1 MYNAKNLIEMALEAR
16 SRAYCPYSGFAVGAA
31 LLARDGRVF
40 LGCNVESSSFS
51 PTNCAERTALFAAVA
66 AGVREFE
73 AIAVAGGPSGV
84 PPVDCISPC
93 GVCRQALAE
102 FNDGSM
108 AIIMARSQDDYIE
121 RTLGELLPM
130 SFGAKDLH

>member
-66 AGVREFE
+66 AGVREFV
-73 AIAVAGGPSGV
+73 AIAVAGGPAEA
-84 PPVDCISPC
+84 PPVDYISPC

-108 AIIMARSQDDYIE
+108 AVIMARSRDDYIE